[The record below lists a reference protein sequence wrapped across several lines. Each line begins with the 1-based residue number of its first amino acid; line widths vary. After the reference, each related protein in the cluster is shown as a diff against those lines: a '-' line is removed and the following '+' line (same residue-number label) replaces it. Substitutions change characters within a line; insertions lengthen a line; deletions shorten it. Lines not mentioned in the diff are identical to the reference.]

1 MYILFYFI
9 KPKLGRMRPFLLKK
23 GETDI
28 FLLTQTLVLSIKLA
42 TVNSIPDF
50 GVSTAIMLSH
60 RYLSGVMQ
68 VEL

>member
-1 MYILFYFI
+1 
-9 KPKLGRMRPFLLKK
+9 MRPFLLKK
-23 GETDI
+23 GKTDI